1 MPDGYVT
8 ATRRP
13 VPLAEPFATAECAWF
28 WTMAALTARRDGAR
42 NLAGMARTLR
52 PCEPDDVLR
61 VLNRLYYQRRIDLM
75 HARILRIWGE
85 RGVPPDSHALGE
97 MSDARI
103 WDEAMRRLTW
113 PLQAKG
119 IVVSDRK
126 YLLQSDTR

>member
-1 MPDGYVT
+1 MPDGYLT

-61 VLNRLYYQRRIDLM
+61 VLNRLYYQRRIDLI
-75 HARILRIWGE
+75 HARVLRHWGDI
-85 RGVPPDSHALGE
+85 GWPPDPTALSEMRDHAIWV
-97 MSDARI
+97 DALDR
-103 WDEAMRRLTW
+103 MHL
-113 PLQAKG
+113 PLKVKG
-119 IVVSDRK
+119 IVA
-126 YLLQSDTR
+126 

>member
-42 NLAGMARTLR
+42 NLAGMASTLR
-52 PCEPDDVLR
+52 PCEPDDVVR

-75 HARILRIWGE
+75 HARILRC
-85 RGVPPDSHALGE
+85 
-97 MSDARI
+97 
-103 WDEAMRRLTW
+103 
-113 PLQAKG
+113 
-119 IVVSDRK
+119 
-126 YLLQSDTR
+126 LLYTSPSPRDLSTSRMPSSA

>member
-13 VPLAEPFATAECAWF
+13 APLAEPFASAECAWF

-42 NLAGMARTLR
+42 NLAGMASTLR
-52 PCEPDDVLR
+52 PCEPDDVVR
-61 VLNRLYYQRRIDLM
+61 ALNRLYYQRRIDLIRP
-75 HARILRIWGE
+75 HPAHLGE
-85 RGVPPDSHALGE
+85 RGVPPDPHALGE

-113 PLQAKG
+113 AVAG
-119 IVVSDRK
+119 EGDCGE
-126 YLLQSDTR
+126 